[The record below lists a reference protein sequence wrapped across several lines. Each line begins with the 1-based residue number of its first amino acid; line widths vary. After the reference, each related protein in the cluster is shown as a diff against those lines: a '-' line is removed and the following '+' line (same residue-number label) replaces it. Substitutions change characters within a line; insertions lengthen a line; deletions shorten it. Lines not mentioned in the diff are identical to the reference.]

1 MLAVL
6 KFGGS
11 TFQEGGYARIAE
23 HLAERCARGEKLVVV
38 ASARAGATEAMRE
51 MAAEV
56 GPDLSD
62 RTTAALLPLADSIS
76 AQLLCHACER
86 RGLSAVGLMAA
97 EMGIV
102 SDERCPRATV
112 VNLCPDRL
120 RRALDRHHVV
130 TIPGGQAA
138 TASGRQTWLGKNSSD
153 LSAVLLA
160 DMLGIE
166 RCELYSDVPGIHTAD
181 PGLVSDTR
189 LLAALPYEQVI
200 DLAISGAKVVHPD
213 AVRRARAADVEL
225 VCRRNAADYAVGT
238 TIGSGEAADIVCVD
252 RRAKIFPM
260 AGALL
265 PRAQM
270 LLAAHNVPCVILD
283 AAIAV
288 TCGYSWPERLF
299 EREGLPCRFTDDA
312 LLTVLHA
319 DGRLERDRV
328 PRDRA
333 TARAEAIHRALI
345 ARTRSTETTRFD
357 LDKSGIMP

>member
-1 MLAVL
+1 MITVL

-11 TFQEGGYARIAE
+11 TFQEGGYARISE
-23 HLAERCARGEKLVVV
+23 HLAERCARGERLVVV
-38 ASARAGATEAMRE
+38 ASARAGATETMRE
-51 MAAEV
+51 MAARI

-86 RGLSAVGLMAA
+86 CGLSAVGLMAA
-97 EMGIV
+97 EIGIV
-102 SDERCPRATV
+102 SDERCPRAAV
-112 VNLCPDRL
+112 VDLRPDRL
-120 RRALDRHHVV
+120 RSALDRHHVV

-160 DMLGIE
+160 DMLDIE

-181 PGLVSDTR
+181 PGLVPGTR

-213 AVRRARAADVEL
+213 AVRRARAAGVEL

-238 TIGSGEAADIVCVD
+238 TIGSGEPADIVCVD
-252 RRAKIFPM
+252 RRSKVFPM
-260 AGALL
+260 PGTALQR
-265 PRAQM
+265 RAHT
-270 LLAAHNVPCVILD
+270 LLAAHNLPYVVLD
-283 AAIAV
+283 DAVAV
-288 TCGYSWPERLF
+288 TCGYSWPERIF
-299 EREGLPCRFTDDA
+299 DRAGLPSRFTDDA

-319 DGRLERDRV
+319 DGRLERERL

-345 ARTRSTETTRFD
+345 GRTEETETTRVR
-357 LDKSGIMP
+357 P